1 MTTGAIEPKGL
12 GGWLILPAIGLFYLP
27 VRLLIS
33 LNKDFLPI
41 FAKGYW
47 EILTTPGSEAYHHL
61 WAPLIIFEI
70 SSNILFIL
78 FDVFLIFLFFTKSYR
93 FPLLYIIFLV
103 SNLLFVVGDFFFA
116 DFSPIIAAESDPD
129 SLMEVARTIVAAM
142 IWIPY
147 FLVSKRVKNT
157 FVKSESDNPHG

>member
-1 MTTGAIEPKGL
+1 
-12 GGWLILPAIGLFYLP
+12 LPAIGLFYLP

-41 FAKGYW
+41 FSKGYW

-70 SSNILFIL
+70 SGNILFIL

-116 DFSPIIAAESDPD
+116 DFIPIIAAESDPE

>member
-1 MTTGAIEPKGL
+1 M
-12 GGWLILPAIGLFYLP
+12 PAIGLFYLP

-41 FAKGYW
+41 FSKGYW

-70 SSNILFIL
+70 SGNILFIL

-116 DFSPIIAAESDPD
+116 DFIPIIAAESDPE